1 MLYSDYNNTAS
12 ILTPESTGLNGDIY
26 KYESTGT
33 YNMQGGRRSYG
44 RRSYGKR
51 SYSKRSYSR
60 RRTNGRHTNRRR
72 TNGRHNNSRIKPPK
86 SFLSFLDFLR

>member
-44 RRSYGKR
+44 RRRTNG
-51 SYSKRSYSR
+51 
-60 RRTNGRHTNRRR
+60 RRTHGRHTNRRR
-72 TNGRHNNSRIKPPK
+72 THGRHNNSRSKPPK

>member
-44 RRSYGKR
+44 RRSY
-51 SYSKRSYSR
+51 SR

-72 TNGRHNNSRIKPPK
+72 TNGRHNNSRSKPPK

>member
-1 MLYSDYNNTAS
+1 MQYSDYNNTVS
-12 ILTPESTGLNGDIY
+12 ILTPESTGLNGDIS

-33 YNMQGGRRSYG
+33 YNNMQGG
-44 RRSYGKR
+44 
-51 SYSKRSYSR
+51 R

-72 TNGRHNNSRIKPPK
+72 TNGRHTNRRRTHGRHTHGRHANSHSKPPK

>member
-44 RRSYGKR
+44 RR
-51 SYSKRSYSR
+51 
-60 RRTNGRHTNRRR
+60 RTNGRHTNRRH
-72 TNGRHNNSRIKPPK
+72 TNRRHNNSRSKPPK